1 MCCAGTRSPSRE
13 ETPARV
19 RRVRGCLIGNR
30 GALRPQEA
38 VRPPRGPLRVL
49 WDLAVP
55 GVALRHPRAA
65 ICVPLQA
72 LASRSPNES
81 FTVGLEPFGRS
92 PARRPLLVLC
102 RKRSQR
108 ASWISSH
115 LALLPGAGRLH
126 VKDGCAFHVPSQQA
140 TRASSHG
147 AARAGISTAVAPLC
161 HLPSALT
168 RHQSALGPAL
178 HAGGMSST
186 WRHDVR
192 WKSFANNVIPRRR
205 DPVHVSTRDRPRP
218 AAPYPRLPGHCSTD
232 TIPAAR
238 CTRFPPPRE

>member
-1 MCCAGTRSPSRE
+1 MRWVAFALVTAPRAPPTIAGE
-13 ETPARV
+13 V

-55 GVALRHPRAA
+55 GGCLTAPACGDLCPAA
-65 ICVPLQA
+65 SFGVPL
-72 LASRSPNES
+72 SR
-81 FTVGLEPFGRS
+81 FGLEPCGRS

-140 TRASSHG
+140 ARASSHG
-147 AARAGISTAVAPLC
+147 AARAGISTAVGPFR
-161 HLPSALT
+161 HPPSVLM
-168 RHQSALGPAL
+168 RHEA
-178 HAGGMSST
+178 
-186 WRHDVR
+186 
-192 WKSFANNVIPRRR
+192 PRR
-205 DPVHVSTRDRPRP
+205 
-218 AAPYPRLPGHCSTD
+218 
-232 TIPAAR
+232 
-238 CTRFPPPRE
+238 